1 MAPMK
6 VDLINIE
13 YHDVYAP
20 LCEMCPSWQA
30 ARSACWDSCGCARV
44 TGASHGPVALT
55 QPDAT
60 KLIMIPILPLW
71 SIKKK
76 NHIYAPWCFQAHIW
90 HGCDFDLI
98 WNLIVNRKFAS
109 WVYDVLVWAVLWW
122 QRGFSAKSCANTS
135 PGLSTHW
142 GNYFSR

>member
-1 MAPMK
+1 MIINNFVIINNELFWSIIIIPSLYDNKSVMLSLELLFFEKRKTVSMAPMK

-44 TGASHGPVALT
+44 TGASHGSVALT

-71 SIKKK
+71 SIKKNTYTHRDVFK
-76 NHIYAPWCFQAHIW
+76 HIFGMVAI
-90 HGCDFDLI
+90 LI
-98 WNLIVNRKFAS
+98 WFEIWL
-109 WVYDVLVWAVLWW
+109 
-122 QRGFSAKSCANTS
+122 
-135 PGLSTHW
+135 
-142 GNYFSR
+142 